1 MTRKEKEDTWTFA
14 DKYCEASIIHFF
26 TLCFPF
32 WQVLFLYP
40 DMATGLRGEWN
51 GEKIIRPKVVELV
64 AERCR
69 EGLKEVSTRG
79 GEEEWGK
86 DGSMDPQES
95 KQVYV

>member
-1 MTRKEKEDTWTFA
+1 MKLKQINMTPKKRRIRGPLLTNNVQHPSSTF
-14 DKYCEASIIHFF
+14 
-26 TLCFPF
+26 LRFPF

-69 EGLKEVSTRG
+69 LANVQ
-79 GEEEWGK
+79 
-86 DGSMDPQES
+86 PF
-95 KQVYV
+95 